1 MEEKFISI
9 TEASKLL
16 SVHTQTI
23 RNWIKKGVLISFR
36 PNPRGK
42 IFMRDADIRNLFK
55 KEKE

>member
-1 MEEKFISI
+1 MEEKFVSI

-23 RNWIKKGVLISFR
+23 RNWIKKGILIAFR

-42 IFMRDADIRNLFK
+42 IFIRDADINNLFK
-55 KEKE
+55 K